1 VTGSRDLRLGFV
13 PLCDAAPLV
22 VALEKGF
29 FAAEDLTVSLSRELS
44 WATVRDKV
52 AAGALDGAH
61 MLAPM
66 TLATTLGAG
75 GEAQA
80 MIAPLALNR
89 DGAAVTLS
97 RRLMAEMG
105 APPAEGIPA
114 ALADLIA
121 RRRATGAPSL
131 VFAVVFPYSMHN
143 YILRFWL
150 AQAGI
155 DPDRDVRITVTAPP
169 RMAGR
174 LAGGELDGF
183 CSGEPWNAVAV
194 RDGAGEVAVR
204 ASQIWRAGPEKVLGV
219 TEAWASRNPEVLQA
233 SMRAVLKAAAW
244 VDAPANREELAELLA
259 RPDYVGTDA
268 ATIAGA
274 LEGITFHR
282 DGANAPLPV
291 QAGWLLSQMMRWGQ
305 VGLET
310 DVSAVA
316 ARVYRMDLYEAAAR
330 SAGMVPVAA
339 DPVAGGFADGGTFRL
354 DAARAYAAAF
364 PIGRLAG
371 S

>member
-1 VTGSRDLRLGFV
+1 MTGSRDLRLGFV

-22 VALEKGF
+22 AALEKGF
-29 FAAEDLTVSLSRELS
+29 FAAENLNVSLSRELS

-66 TLATTLGAG
+66 ALATTLGAG

-105 APPAEGIPA
+105 APSLEGVPA
-114 ALADLIA
+114 ALGELIA
-121 RRRATGAPSL
+121 RRRAAGAPPL
-131 VFAVVFPYSMHN
+131 AFAVVFPYSMHN
-143 YILRFWL
+143 YLLRYWL

-155 DPDRDVRITVTAPP
+155 DPDRDVRISVTAPP

-174 LAGGELDGF
+174 LAAGELDGF

-204 ASQIWRAGPEKVLGV
+204 ASQVWRRGPEKVLGV

-233 SMRAVLKAAAW
+233 SMRAILKAAAW
-244 VDAPANREELAELLA
+244 VEAPANRGELAELLA
-259 RPDYVGTDA
+259 RSDYVGTDA
-268 ATIAGA
+268 EIIADA
-274 LEGITFHR
+274 LDGIVFHR

-305 VGLET
+305 IGPET
-310 DVSAVA
+310 DIPAVA

-330 SAGMVPVAA
+330 DAGLVPVMAA
-339 DPVAGGFADGGTFRL
+339 SRAGGFADGGAFDL

-364 PIGRLAG
+364 SIGRLGG

>member
-1 VTGSRDLRLGFV
+1 MTGSRDLRLGFV

-29 FAAEDLTVSLSRELS
+29 FAAEDLNVSLSRELS

-75 GEAQA
+75 GEAQP

-97 RRLMAEMG
+97 RRLMAQMG
-105 APPAEGIPA
+105 STAADAPA
-114 ALADLIA
+114 ALAELIA
-121 RRRATGAPSL
+121 RRRAEGAAPL
-131 VFAVVFPYSMHN
+131 AFAVVFPYSMHN
-143 YILRFWL
+143 YVLRYWL

-155 DPDRDVRITVTAPP
+155 DPDRDVRISVTAPP

-174 LAGGELDGF
+174 LAAGELDGF

-194 RDGAGEVAVR
+194 RDGAGEVVVR

-219 TEAWASRNPEVLQA
+219 TEAWALRNPDVLQA
-233 SMRAVLKAAAW
+233 LMRAILRAAAW
-244 VDAPANREELAELLA
+244 ADAPANRGELADLLA

-268 ATIAGA
+268 ATVAKG
-274 LEGITFHR
+274 LDGITFHR
-282 DGANAPLPV
+282 DGSNAPLPV

-305 VGLET
+305 IGAET
-310 DVSAVA
+310 DVPAVA
-316 ARVYRMDLYEAAAR
+316 ERVYRMDLYEDAAR
-330 SAGMVPVAA
+330 GVGLIPAVAEE
-339 DPVAGGFADGGTFRL
+339 VAEGFAGGGTFHL
-354 DAARAYAAAF
+354 DAAKAYAAAF
-364 PIGRLAG
+364 PVGRLAG